1 MRSFLKTFFA
11 VILGLG
17 VFSGILFLFFFILLS
32 AATAD
37 EEVAVED
44 KSVLHL
50 KLNGIITER
59 ASDDPLAEAF
69 PELGDARTGLLDL
82 KKNIKAA
89 AEDDRIEG
97 IYLEAGIVQG
107 GFATVEEI
115 RNELKAF
122 RESGKWVVAY
132 SEYYTEK
139 GYYLA
144 SVADEIVLYPEG
156 QMELNGLAAEIT
168 FFKGM
173 LDKLEIEPQ
182 IFRVGT
188 YKSFVEPYIR
198 KDMSEANREQI
209 NAFLGSINQHMIG
222 EIATSRGID
231 KSRLTEISDGMLVRS
246 AGDALDMNLITATD
260 YYDQVQKGIKER
272 LGLEDDDEINY
283 ITYKDYKKAP
293 GTGTYVRSDNE
304 IAVIVG
310 QGNIVSGPG
319 DDETIGSDVIAKA
332 IREARLDDDIKA
344 IVLRINSPGGSA
356 LASDVMWREVV
367 LASEAKPII
376 ASMSDVAASGGYY
389 MAMACDTIVAQ
400 PNTITGSI
408 GIFGILFNA
417 QGFLNNK
424 IGITTDVVSTGKYSN
439 LITLSRPL
447 SEDEKAII
455 QNNVED
461 GYRTFTSKAAEGRN
475 MDLDALLEVASGR
488 VWTGVDAKRVGLV
501 DVLGG
506 FDDAVDIAAAK
517 AGVSDDYKVRFYPE
531 QKNFFEQLF
540 GTTEAHLETKA
551 LREQYGDMYPYLEQA
566 RKLQEYQG
574 VMAVMPYEL
583 DIH

>member
-17 VFSGILFLFFFILLS
+17 AFSGILFFFIFILLS

-37 EEVAVED
+37 EEITVENN
-44 KSVLHL
+44 SVLHL
-50 KLNGIITER
+50 KLNGVITER
-59 ASDDPLAEAF
+59 AADDPLAEAF
-69 PELGDARTGLLDL
+69 PEFGELRLGLLDL
-82 KKNIKAA
+82 KKMIKAA

-132 SEYYTEK
+132 GEYFTEK

-156 QMELNGLAAEIT
+156 ELELNGLAAEIT

-198 KDMSEANREQI
+198 KDMSDANREQI
-209 NAFLGSINQHMIG
+209 NVFLSSINNHMLA
-222 EIATSRGID
+222 EIAASRGID
-231 KSRLTEISDGMLVRS
+231 KSRLSEISDGMLVRN
-246 AGDALDMNLITATD
+246 AGDALDMNLITALD
-260 YYDQVQKGIKER
+260 YYDQVQAGIRER
-272 LGLEDDDEINY
+272 LGLSEDEDINY

-293 GTGTYVRSDNE
+293 GTDTYVRSSNE

-310 QGNIVSGPG
+310 QGNIVSGSG

-332 IREARLDDDIKA
+332 IRQARLDDDVKA

-424 IGITTDVVSTGKYSN
+424 IGITTDAVSTGKYSN

-447 SEDEKAII
+447 SEDEKSII

-461 GYRTFTSKAAEGRN
+461 GYRTFTSKAAEGRH
-475 MDLDALLEVASGR
+475 MALEELLEVASGR
-488 VWTGVDAKRVGLV
+488 VWTGEDAKRVGLV

-517 AGVSDDYKVRFYPE
+517 AGLSDDYKVRFYPE
-531 QKNFFEQLF
+531 QKNFLEQLF
-540 GTTEAHLETKA
+540 GTTEAHMETKA
-551 LREQYGDMYPYLEQA
+551 LREQYGELYPYLEQA

-574 VMAVMPYEL
+574 IMAVMPYEL